1 MAQVQ
6 RNSFTYIRRQ
16 WKLIPAPSFRADG
29 DPCLLPIDVFEIQC
43 NDFAGAETESG
54 NRSKIA

>member
-54 NRSKIA
+54 Q